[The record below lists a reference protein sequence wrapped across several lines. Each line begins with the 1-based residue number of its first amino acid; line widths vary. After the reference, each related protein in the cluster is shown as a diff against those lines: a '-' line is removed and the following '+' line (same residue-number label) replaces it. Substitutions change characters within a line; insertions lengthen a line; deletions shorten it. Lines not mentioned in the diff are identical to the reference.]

1 MKMNTKTKKKRKV
14 KLNVST
20 NIFNKVYIPYLQDDT
35 PIQIFYGGSSS
46 GKSVFLAQRTV
57 LDLMKGG
64 RNYLVIRNVAKTIRG
79 SVYNEIIKTIN
90 SMGLNSFFTVQ
101 KSEFTITCF
110 NGYQILFCGLD
121 DPEKIKS
128 ITPAKG
134 VITDIWSEEATEIDY
149 NAYKQLTKR
158 LRGRSKVSKRLTM
171 SFNPI
176 LKEHWIYKEFFLNVW
191 DDSKRKYKDDK
202 LSILKTTY
210 KDNRFLT
217 EQDIRALE
225 DETDKYFY
233 EVYTLG
239 NWGVLGAVI
248 FKNWRVEDLSWLRDI
263 ADNHRNGLDFGF
275 AEDPSALV
283 HTHYDRKK
291 KTIYVLDEL
300 YMTELTNDLL
310 AEEVKKIIGNQLVVC
325 DSAEPKSIKELRQ
338 YGVNAIGAKKGKDSV
353 NHGIQWLQQHTIV
366 VDVKCQNTKNELM
379 KYRWKEDKNGNVLP
393 VPVDKDNHLIDALRY
408 AYEDEFIEKRPVVRK
423 PQGW

>member
-1 MKMNTKTKKKRKV
+1 MKMNTDTKRKRKV

-20 NIFNKVYIPYLQDDT
+20 KIFNEVYIPYLQDDT
-35 PIQIFYGGSSS
+35 PTQIFYGGSSS

-57 LDLMKGG
+57 LDVMKGG

-79 SVYNEIIKTIN
+79 SVYNEIIKAI
-90 SMGLNSFFTVQ
+90 SRMGLNRFFIVL

-134 VITDIWSEEATEIDY
+134 VITDIWIEEATEIEY

-158 LRGRSKVSKRLTM
+158 LRGRSKVAKRITL

-176 LKEHWIYKEFFLNVW
+176 LQDHWIYKEFFLNVW

-217 EQDIRALE
+217 EQDIKALE
-225 DETDKYFY
+225 DETDRYFY

-248 FKNWRVEDLSWLRDI
+248 FKNWRVEDLSWLKPI
-263 ADNHRNGLDFGF
+263 ADNFRNGLDFGF
-275 AEDPSALV
+275 AEDPSALP
-283 HTHYDRKK
+283 HTHYDKKK

-300 YMTELTNDLL
+300 YMPGLTNDML
-310 AEEVKKIIGNQLVVC
+310 AIEVKKIIGNQLVVC
-325 DSAEPKSIKELRQ
+325 DSAEPKSIKELRK

-366 VDVKCQNTKNELM
+366 VDVKCQNMKNELM
-379 KYRWKEDKNGNVLP
+379 KYKWKEDKNGNVLP

-408 AYEDEFIEKRPVVRK
+408 AYEDDMRAATGLSILK
-423 PQGW
+423 